1 MAQLASAES
10 ILQYV
15 EPTAVLVLLIRL
27 SWQGL
32 IRRYKYFSG
41 YLVISLCQ
49 VVVPLVFGLH
59 LDSDAYARFYFFT
72 EPVLWLSYLLVLLEL
87 FDHVFK
93 DFPGIRSA
101 GKLAVKIAVP
111 VAIIAAGLTA
121 LPSIF
126 HVAGAS
132 SLLRLYLVVERSV
145 MVVILLVLVI
155 VQTLLFRF
163 GLRLPKNTVSYSLGY
178 AIFFG
183 VLAAQGFLLSELG
196 IQFVTLTNTITI
208 TLAVACL
215 LFWTFTLTR
224 EGEAVQV
231 TAGPRVSEAQRQRMR
246 EQLMSASNFM
256 THLRAGLKRKN
267 TPAN

>member
-1 MAQLASAES
+1 MAQFASAES

-15 EPTAVLVLLIRL
+15 EPTAVVVLLVRL
-27 SWQGL
+27 FWQGL
-32 IRRYKYFSG
+32 IRRYKYFSA

-49 VVVPLVFGLH
+49 VAIPLAFGLSF
-59 LDSDAYARFYFFT
+59 DSDAYAKFYFFT
-72 EPVLWLSYLLVLLEL
+72 EPVIWLAYLLVVLEL

-111 VAIIAAGLTA
+111 AAIAAAALTA

-126 HVAGAS
+126 HLAGAS
-132 SLLRLYLVVERSV
+132 RLLRLYLVVERSV
-145 MVVILLVLVI
+145 MVIILLVLAA
-155 VQTLLFRF
+155 VQTLLLRY
-163 GLRLPKNTVSYSLGY
+163 GLRLPRNTVRYSLGY

-183 VLAAQGFLLSELG
+183 VLAAQGFFLSELG
-196 IQFVTLTNTITI
+196 MQFATLTNTITI

-215 LFWTFTLTR
+215 LFWAFTLTR

-231 TAGPRVSEAQRQRMR
+231 TAGPSLSEEQRRHLR
-246 EQLMSASNFM
+246 NQLMNASNFI
-256 THLRAGLKRKN
+256 TRLKAKKKN
-267 TPAN
+267 NDT